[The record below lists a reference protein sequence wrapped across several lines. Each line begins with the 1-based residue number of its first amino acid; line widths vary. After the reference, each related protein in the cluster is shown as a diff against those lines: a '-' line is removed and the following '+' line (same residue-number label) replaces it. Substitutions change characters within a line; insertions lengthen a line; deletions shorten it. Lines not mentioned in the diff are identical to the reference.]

1 MQPSNFLQPIFLP
14 ISFYSSKR
22 MKSGILYMIFRTAN
36 VYGAPITIYI
46 QYNVYESIFDFSFFR
61 RLRRQPTQTLK
72 KCTKPIIELNKFAL
86 KHERLHTI
94 TLRAE
99 TVVANFL
106 FDVVIV
112 VVSPLISSRLPG
124 KHGKR
129 IKLQLDNHEK
139 LQRTQHIEYFF
150 FSPNTQLHRE
160 KFRKWMANAIFAKTA
175 KQTKMRTNE
184 AKTSSEVKCKTNCEH
199 ITFRNR
205 A

>member
-1 MQPSNFLQPIFLP
+1 MEIIFLRCQRISIQFDGIPRLNATKQFSPTHFFANFILFIEKNEIWHIVHDISNRKRVWCTNHDIYP
-14 ISFYSSKR
+14 IQCVR
-22 MKSGILYMIFRTAN
+22 IDFR
-36 VYGAPITIYI
+36 
-46 QYNVYESIFDFSFFR
+46 FFFR
-61 RLRRQPTQTLK
+61 FRLRRQPTQTLK

-160 KFRKWMANAIFAKTA
+160 KFRK
-175 KQTKMRTNE
+175 
-184 AKTSSEVKCKTNCEH
+184 
-199 ITFRNR
+199 
-205 A
+205 